1 MAIKGVPILI
11 IYWKRSWSS
20 ANRRSAAL
28 AFSFMKMSET
38 CFACANRMRV
48 RVCNKIP
55 LQQWLDLKTW
65 PKKKARWNFV
75 AYARSSGAG
84 PKTGAG
90 APSKCIKSPQTF
102 SLYVS
107 ASHELGRVWG
117 CVCAKVLAYFM
128 KLGKAFNNT
137 GTPTDR
143 GKLITGIYLALK
155 PNVSFAS
162 AGWFGAHIRAFPEF
176 GCHLMAATA
185 SCVRPRINFS
195 VSWGSRGVS
204 RRPDTPGQ
212 FVWYP

>member
-1 MAIKGVPILI
+1 
-11 IYWKRSWSS
+11 
-20 ANRRSAAL
+20 
-28 AFSFMKMSET
+28 MKMSET

-107 ASHELGRVWG
+107 ASHELGRVRG

-143 GKLITGIYLALK
+143 GKLITRIYLALK

-185 SCVRPRINFS
+185 SCVPSKDQLLGFLRIPRGEQKAGHSGAVRMVSLILFS
-195 VSWGSRGVS
+195 SLLFRVLKGNWEQGCPFSW
-204 RRPDTPGQ
+204 T
-212 FVWYP
+212 